1 MPTESLLQALDAR
14 RSVPSKQLGEPGP
27 DPATL
32 ARMLASA
39 VRVPAIDGEMGFRT
53 GHQPVL
59 AVVRHGIIHV
69 TPTSGGTQVEVADG
83 FVSVDSDVVTVV
95 VADVPMEEFLD
106 DAPVVLEP
114 GPAVGQH

>member
-1 MPTESLLQALDAR
+1 MTLQVR
-14 RSVPSKQLGEPGP
+14 IVTPEGVSWEGE
-27 DPATL
+27 
-32 ARMLASA
+32 ASA

-69 TPTSGGTQVEVADG
+69 TPTSGGTQEVE
-83 FVSVDSDVVTVV
+83 